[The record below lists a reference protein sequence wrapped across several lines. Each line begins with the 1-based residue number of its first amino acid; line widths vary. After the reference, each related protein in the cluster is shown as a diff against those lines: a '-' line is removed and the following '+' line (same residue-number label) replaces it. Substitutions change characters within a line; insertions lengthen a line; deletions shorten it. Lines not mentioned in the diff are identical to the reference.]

1 MKESFSLKTQRNES
15 FRMALTEI
23 RPKMAVANGLLII
36 LAIGAE
42 GFREDYLIGFSY
54 LTWTLFWYLIPLL
67 NRWGRKFC
75 WFPLLLID
83 MAVTGFMLI
92 RTGGLNSE
100 LSFFLFLP
108 IIVAAVRCRLT
119 GILVWSSIM
128 ALTLTSAAYYT
139 ATLSFGPLLT
149 KIAYLFLAGILGGL
163 LVQKTY
169 IVTEA
174 VSEKLVQLNT
184 RLQKL
189 SSFSQEVSSSSDLD
203 AIFNR
208 IIKAVHQ
215 NSPNLPVAIALFDE
229 SGELK
234 IWDSSWEEE
243 WLLNY
248 ESHPLN
254 KQSIT
259 LAPILVFREPLLCS
273 DIFKH
278 QELVEVFEGIPARA
292 LFAFPIVV
300 AGEVAGALMVI
311 SPNSQV
317 LPESDLQILN
327 SITTQAGVALQNI
340 ASLNQVKQQAD
351 TDGLTGL
358 YNRRYFNEKLE
369 ELVNQS
375 LEDGTPLS
383 LIMIDVDNF
392 KRYNDTY
399 GHPAGDQLLKTV
411 AMVISDSVREGDIVT
426 RYGGEEF
433 AVILKHSGRETALQI
448 AERIRSAVANISG
461 GGIKTPV
468 TVSLGVGNIP
478 EHAMDRSGLVEFA
491 DQSLYYS
498 KQSGKNRVSC
508 GFHFK
513 SSIYPKKTD
522 WDDR

>member
-1 MKESFSLKTQRNES
+1 MKESFNLKIQRNQG
-15 FRMALTEI
+15 FRMALAEI

-36 LAIGAE
+36 LAVGTE
-42 GFREDYLIGFSY
+42 GFRDDYLIGFSY
-54 LTWTLFWYLIPLL
+54 LTWSLFWYLIPLL
-67 NRWGRKFC
+67 NRWGSKF
-75 WFPLLLID
+75 WRLPLLLID
-83 MAVTGFMLI
+83 MLVTGFMLI

-108 IIVAAVRCRLT
+108 IVVAAVRCRLI
-119 GILVWSSIM
+119 GIIIWSSIM
-128 ALTLTSAAYYT
+128 ALILTGAAYFT
-139 ATLSFGPLLT
+139 ATLSFGALLA
-149 KIAYLFLAGILGGL
+149 KIAYLFLAGILGGW

-169 IVTEA
+169 IATEA

-189 SSFSQEVSSSSDLD
+189 NNFSQEVSGSSDLD

-208 IIKAVHQ
+208 IIRAVHQ
-215 NSPNLPVAIALFDE
+215 NNPNMLVAIALFDE
-229 SGELK
+229 SGQLK

-243 WLLNY
+243 WLSKY

-273 DIFKH
+273 NINKH
-278 QELVEVFEGIPARA
+278 QELVGVFAGIPIQA

-300 AGEVAGALMVI
+300 AGEVAGALMVTT
-311 SPNSQV
+311 PNSQA
-317 LPESDLQILN
+317 LPESDLQIMN
-327 SITTQAGVALQNI
+327 SITTQAGVALQNL
-340 ASLNQVKQQAD
+340 ASLNEVKQQAD

-369 ELVNQS
+369 ELVNRAR
-375 LEDGTPLS
+375 EDGSSLS

-392 KRYNDTY
+392 KKYNDTY

-411 AMVISDSVREGDIVT
+411 ATVIGDAVREGDIVT

-433 AVILKHSGRETALQI
+433 AVILSLTGRETALQI
-448 AERIRSAVANISG
+448 AERIRIAVANIPA
-461 GGIKTPV
+461 GGIKSPV
-468 TVSLGVGNIP
+468 TVSLGVGTIP
-478 EHAMDRSGLVEFA
+478 EHATDRAGLIEFA
-491 DQSLYYS
+491 DQSLYHS

-513 SSIYPKKTD
+513 SSIIVKN
-522 WDDR
+522 

>member
-1 MKESFSLKTQRNES
+1 MKESFSLKTQRNQS
-15 FRMALTEI
+15 FRNAFSEI
-23 RPKMAVANGLLII
+23 RPKMAIANGLLII

-42 GFREDYLIGFSY
+42 GAREDYLIGFSY
-54 LTWTLFWYLIPLL
+54 LTWTLFWYLIPIL
-67 NRWGRKFC
+67 NRWGGKF
-75 WFPLLLID
+75 WRFPLLLID
-83 MAVTGFMLI
+83 MTVTCFMLI

-108 IIVAAVRCRLT
+108 IIVAAVRSRLT
-119 GILVWSSIM
+119 GILIWSSIM
-128 ALTLTSAAYYT
+128 ALILTSAAYYT
-139 ATLSFGPLLT
+139 ETISFGALLT

-163 LVQKTY
+163 LVKKTY
-169 IVTEA
+169 IVTEV

-189 SSFSQEVSSSSDLD
+189 NSFSQEVSGSSDLD

-208 IIKAVHQ
+208 TIKAVHQ
-215 NSPNLPVAIALFDE
+215 NNPNLLVAVALFDE
-229 SGELK
+229 SGQLK
-234 IWDSSWEEE
+234 IWDSSWEED
-243 WLLNY
+243 WLSNY
-248 ESHPLN
+248 DSHPLN

-273 DIFKH
+273 DIYKH
-278 QELVEVFEGIPARA
+278 QELVEIFEGIPIRA

-300 AGEVAGALMVI
+300 AGEVAGALIVATR
-311 SPNSQV
+311 NSQV
-317 LPESDLQILN
+317 LPESDLQFMN

-375 LEDGTPLS
+375 IEDGTSLS

-392 KRYNDTY
+392 KKYNDTY

-411 AMVISDSVREGDIVT
+411 AMVISDTVREGDIVT

-433 AVILKHSGRETALQI
+433 AVILKRSSRETALQI
-448 AERIRSAVANISG
+448 AERIRIAVANISG
-461 GGIKTPV
+461 GGLKTPV
-468 TVSLGVGNIP
+468 TVSLGVGTIP
-478 EHAMDRSGLVEFA
+478 EHATDRAGLVEFA
-491 DQSLYYS
+491 DQSLYHS

-513 SSIYPKKTD
+513 SSITVKN
-522 WDDR
+522 

>member
-1 MKESFSLKTQRNES
+1 MKDNFNLKNQRNHS
-15 FRMALTEI
+15 FKMALAEI

-36 LAIGAE
+36 LAIGTE
-42 GFREDYLIGFSY
+42 GLRDDYLIGFSY
-54 LTWTLFWYLIPLL
+54 FTWSLFWFLIPLL
-67 NRWGRKFC
+67 RSWGSKF
-75 WFPLLLID
+75 WRFPLLLID
-83 MAVTGFMLI
+83 VLVTGFMLV

-100 LSFFLFLP
+100 LTFFLFLP

-119 GILVWSSIM
+119 GILIWSSMM
-128 ALTLTSAAYYT
+128 ALILTGAAYYT
-139 ATLSFGPLLT
+139 ATLSFGALLT
-149 KIAYLFLAGILGGL
+149 KIAYFILAGILGGV

-169 IVTEA
+169 HVTEV

-189 SSFSQEVSSSSDLD
+189 NSFSQEVSGSSDLD

-208 IIKAVHQ
+208 IIRAVHQ
-215 NSPNLPVAIALFDE
+215 NNPNLPVAIGLFDE
-229 SGELK
+229 SGQLK

-278 QELVEVFEGIPARA
+278 QELVEVFEGIPTRA

-300 AGEVAGALMVI
+300 AGEVAGALMVT

-317 LPESDLQILN
+317 LPESDLQIMN

-340 ASLNQVKQQAD
+340 ASLNEVKQQAD

-369 ELVNQS
+369 ELVNRAKEEGS
-375 LEDGTPLS
+375 SLS
-383 LIMIDVDNF
+383 LIMIDIDNF
-392 KRYNDTY
+392 KKYNDTY

-411 AMVISDSVREGDIVT
+411 ATVIGDTVREGDIVT

-433 AVILKHSGRETALQI
+433 AVILKRSGREKALQI
-448 AERIRSAVANISG
+448 AERIRIAVANIPM
-461 GGIKTPV
+461 GGIKSPV
-468 TVSLGVGNIP
+468 SVSLGVGTIP
-478 EHAMDRSGLVEFA
+478 EHAADRTGLIEFA

-498 KQSGKNRVSC
+498 KQTGKNRVSC

-513 SSIYPKKTD
+513 TSVNVKN
-522 WDDR
+522 